1 MAKPKKFE
9 KEGYEGI
16 WRPENH
22 TIDIFQ
28 LYKTKTILM
37 DGTEGGETTYL
48 DLIESKQF
56 TNKNLAE
63 NFFLKY
69 KK

>member
-1 MAKPKKFE
+1 MAKPEKFE

-28 LYKTKTILM
+28 LYMVLKAGIRPTS
-37 DGTEGGETTYL
+37 TTL
-48 DLIESKQF
+48 CQ
-56 TNKNLAE
+56 KNSQIKIW
-63 NFFLKY
+63 LKIFSLGIQNDQHH
-69 KK
+69 KGN